1 VDSCSR
7 VESVHSRTREPRR
20 SRAARFHL
28 FLFKEENVKRSLSFL
43 VLGILIVPAAH
54 ASTPDGQTPS
64 EETVCDAQTGAAYGL
79 CTAYCEAMDCDSPS
93 PHASATACSRVQQ
106 NFLRIT
112 GQPLPC
118 DVPCP
123 CAGQLPVFAA
133 IVGGGAMAEQC
144 VSDSSTGSAVLAD
157 GTFAVVN
164 SAASPAFCSDNL
176 QTFVNLTAAEAIV
189 CRDLL
194 RRAVQAS
201 GVACV
206 APE

>member
-1 VDSCSR
+1 M
-7 VESVHSRTREPRR
+7 
-20 SRAARFHL
+20 
-28 FLFKEENVKRSLSFL
+28 KRSLSFL
-43 VLGILIVPAAH
+43 ALALLIASTAF
-54 ASTPDGQTPS
+54 ASTPDGRTPS

-79 CTAYCEAMDCDSPS
+79 CTAYCEAMDCDSPAPQAS
-93 PHASATACSRVQQ
+93 PTACSRVQQ

-118 DVPCP
+118 LIPCP

-133 IVGGGAMAEQC
+133 IVGGAATVEQC
-144 VSDSSTGSAVLAD
+144 VADSSTISAVLAD
-157 GTFAVVN
+157 NTFAVVN
-164 SAASPAFCSDNL
+164 SVATPAFCSDNL

-194 RRAVQAS
+194 RKAVQAI

-206 APE
+206 PPE

>member
-1 VDSCSR
+1 MLSLTVS
-7 VESVHSRTREPRR
+7 TG
-20 SRAARFHL
+20 AAR
-28 FLFKEENVKRSLSFL
+28 
-43 VLGILIVPAAH
+43 
-54 ASTPDGQTPS
+54 ASTPDGHTPS

-79 CTAYCEAMDCDSPS
+79 CNAYCEAMDCDSPAPQAS
-93 PHASATACSRVQQ
+93 PTACSRVKQ

-118 DVPCP
+118 DIPCP

-133 IVGGGAMAEQC
+133 IVGGAATAEQC
-144 VSDSSTGSAVLAD
+144 VGDSSTVSVILAD
-157 GTFAVVN
+157 DTFAVVN

-176 QTFVNLTAAEAIV
+176 QSFVNLTAAEAII

-194 RRAVQAS
+194 RRAAMAA
-201 GVACV
+201 GVACT